1 MTATK
6 RIIRAGLKVAV
17 TSALIGGYFVSPNSS
32 SNDLE
37 SVESTAITAEAP
49 NTSKSRDSLIR
60 ENSLSIPQYLSVVG
74 LVGVLGAGVQTLRE
88 KYGGRR

>member
-1 MTATK
+1 
-6 RIIRAGLKVAV
+6 
-17 TSALIGGYFVSPNSS
+17 
-32 SNDLE
+32 
-37 SVESTAITAEAP
+37 
-49 NTSKSRDSLIR
+49 KSRDSLIR